1 MKIIIEGDTYQ
12 LLEATLADHLAL
24 KAATGLSRADLE
36 DLHTRVR
43 ALSEYD
49 RNRSDDALLL
59 AGITVWFARRRAGE
73 NLTLEQACD
82 VPMSEVEFVR
92 EPGDPDDLEV
102 DAGGRPDPTRPG
114 SGRAGPRVPADRKRK
129 AAAKKTSRKP
139 STGA

>member
-1 MKIIIEGDTYQ
+1 VKIIIQGTTYP

-36 DLHTRVR
+36 DIHQRVR

-49 RNRSDDALLL
+49 RNRSDEALLL

-92 EPGDPDDLEV
+92 EPGDPEDVDL
-102 DAGGRPDPTRPG
+102 DAAGRPDPTRPG
-114 SGRAGPRVPADRKRK
+114 SGRVARPADRKRK
-129 AAAKKTSRKP
+129 AGAAKKTSKRP
-139 STGA
+139 STAA